1 MKQLFNKLSLR
12 GKLTFIIT
20 VTSCLV
26 LLLTFAAVFVLQRAS
41 LRSDLLEGAQVLA
54 RGISE
59 NCAVAIIFNDQQAAT
74 LALEPL
80 AAKPHI
86 IGARLFNTKQEG
98 FADFH
103 QNLAR
108 DPNIDEL
115 ETSIILYQGYRFS
128 ADHLDVF
135 EPVIHKG
142 EVLGQ
147 LMLRSDLAKVN
158 DVLISYAW
166 IGLVIFFIYSTLAF
180 LLANGLQR
188 LISEP
193 IKSLVQSMQT
203 VSENKDYA
211 YRVEKQSHDEL
222 GYLFDGFN
230 RMLEELEKRDQ
241 ELCKNESRLDY
252 LAYHDPLTKLAN
264 RLLFQDRLEHSMAR
278 AKRLKSRI
286 AILFIDLDRFKHI
299 NDSLGHDA
307 GDRVLC
313 FVAERLQEKVREA
326 DTLARLGG
334 DEFVII
340 LEHLKKTDDL
350 ARFVQ
355 KMLKDLMQPII
366 IAGQKLH
373 VTASLG
379 ISIYPENGENVDSLM
394 SAADIAMYQAK
405 HNGSNT
411 YRFYSAEMNTHS
423 RKSLDLENKLRE
435 ALSHDQL
442 ILYYQPQF
450 ELKTGLLIGF
460 EALIRWNSPELG
472 FVSPADFIPLAEE
485 SGVIVSIGEWVLMTA
500 CQTLKELQD
509 NWQIPLRMA
518 VNISPRQFQH
528 DSLVQTVAEAL
539 YRSRIEPGCLELEV
553 TEGMVMNNVKHAIA
567 KMEEL
572 NAMGLQLAIDVF
584 GTGYSSLGYLKKFP
598 ISRLKIDQSF
608 VKDLADNSSDQAI
621 VNSVIA
627 LGKNMNLEIIAEGI
641 ETVEQFDYLKKAGCD
656 QGQGYLMGKPLNPT
670 KLAELLDSVI
680 LNHPEILSKL
690 MQRPKAS

>member
-26 LLLTFAAVFVLQRAS
+26 LLLTFAVVFVLQRAS
-41 LRSDLLEGAQVLA
+41 LRSDLLEETQVFA

-59 NCAVAIIFNDQQAAT
+59 NCAAAMIFNDQQAAT
-74 LALEPL
+74 RVLEPL
-80 AAKPHI
+80 AVKPHVI
-86 IGARLFNTKQEG
+86 RARLFDTKQEV

-108 DPNIDEL
+108 DPNIDAL
-115 ETSIILYQGYRFS
+115 KTLTTLHQGYQFS
-128 ADHLDVF
+128 ADYLDIF
-135 EPVIHKG
+135 EPVVYKG
-142 EVLGQ
+142 EVIGQ
-147 LMLRSDLAKVN
+147 LMLRSDLTKVN
-158 DVLISYAW
+158 DILISYAW
-166 IGLVIFFIYSTLAF
+166 IGLVIFFIYSALAF

-193 IKSLVQSMQT
+193 IKSLVQSMQR
-203 VSENKDYA
+203 VSEDKDYTH
-211 YRVEKQSHDEL
+211 RVEKQSHDEL
-222 GYLFDGFN
+222 GSLFDGFN

-278 AKRLKSRI
+278 AKRLKSRV

-313 FVAERLQEKVREA
+313 FVAERLQKQVREA

-334 DEFVII
+334 DEFVIV
-340 LEHLKKTDDL
+340 LEHLKKTEDL

-355 KMLKDLMQPII
+355 KLLKDLMQPIV
-366 IAGQKLH
+366 IAEQKLH

-379 ISIYPENGENVDSLM
+379 ISIYPENGEDADSLM

-405 HNGSNT
+405 QNGTNT

-423 RKSLDLENKLRE
+423 RESLILENKLRE

-442 ILYYQPQF
+442 VLYYQPQF

-500 CQTLKELQD
+500 CQTLKQLQD

-572 NAMGLQLAIDVF
+572 NTMGIQLAIDDF

-627 LGKNMNLEIIAEGI
+627 LGKNMNMEIIAEGI
-641 ETVEQFDYLKKAGCD
+641 ETIEQFDYLKKAGCD
-656 QGQGYLMGKPLNPT
+656 QGQGYLMGRPLNPN
-670 KLAELLDSVI
+670 KLAVLLDSVI

-690 MQRPKAS
+690 MQRAKAS